1 MTSSIRGIIKTAA
14 FYENNDVEL
23 INILN
28 ARCNDKRRRTVDSVV
43 LFLNNWVIKQLFHGY
58 FGNSQPWSLSR
69 AKDMGSC
76 CPKLS
81 QIFST
86 YSGQ

>member
-1 MTSSIRGIIKTAA
+1 MKTMMSM
-14 FYENNDVEL
+14 
-23 INILN
+23 ILN

-58 FGNSQPWSLSR
+58 LGNSQPRSFSR
-69 AKDMGSC
+69 GEDLGNC
-76 CPKLS
+76 CSKLL

-86 YSGQ
+86 NSGQY